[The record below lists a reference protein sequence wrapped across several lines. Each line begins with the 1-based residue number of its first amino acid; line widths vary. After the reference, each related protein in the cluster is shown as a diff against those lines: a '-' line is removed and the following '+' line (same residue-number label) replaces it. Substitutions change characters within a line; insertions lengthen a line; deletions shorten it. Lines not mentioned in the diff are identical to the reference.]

1 MKIGFVI
8 IVFAAVVASF
18 TTLTK
23 HNKANNPKAISD
35 AIIKSFALLQPSNR
49 TFLKNAEVCHSCH
62 HQNLTA
68 VSLSIAKNKGIPIN
82 DSVLNETLEYINGT
96 VHDRKDYAAQNND
109 PVAIVMS
116 GAYNLWSFWENQ
128 YPANKNIEL
137 LAKNLMQRQT
147 QQGSWVSPNPRPPLE
162 YYDFTATALV
172 LKGIN
177 TYAPSSLQKE
187 VLLRTE
193 KARSW
198 LIQAVPEANE
208 EKAFQLLGLTW
219 ANADGK
225 IIQQQAKKLLA
236 AQHRDGGWSQLD
248 SLPTDAYATGQS
260 LYALYQCGV
269 LKVEDGAY
277 QKGISFLLRTQLK
290 DGSWFIKSRS
300 FASVPFVES
309 NFPHGGNQF
318 ISAAGANWATMALLM
333 AVQ

>member
-1 MKIGFVI
+1 MKTGFVI
-8 IVFAAVVASF
+8 IAFAICIASF
-18 TTLTK
+18 NTLTK
-23 HNKANNPKAISD
+23 INDPKAIND
-35 AIIKSFALLQPSNR
+35 AILKSFALLQPSNR

-68 VSLSIAKNKGIPIN
+68 VSLSIAKNKGIAIN
-82 DSVLNETLEYINGT
+82 DSVLAETLEYINGT

-172 LKGIN
+172 LRGIN
-177 TYAPSSLQKE
+177 IYAPPSLQKE

-198 LIQAVPEANE
+198 LTRAVPEANE
-208 EKAFQLLGLTW
+208 ERAFQLLGLTW
-219 ANADGK
+219 SNADKK

-236 AQHRDGGWSQLD
+236 AQREDGGWPQLD

-269 LKVEDGAY
+269 LKPQDEAY

-300 FASVPFVES
+300 FPSVPFVES

-318 ISAAGANWATMALLM
+318 ISAAGTNWAIMALLM
-333 AVQ
+333 AVE

>member
-1 MKIGFVI
+1 MKIAFVI
-8 IVFAAVVASF
+8 IAISICIASF
-18 TTLTK
+18 TAFRGPEG
-23 HNKANNPKAISD
+23 NDPKTISNAIR
-35 AIIKSFALLQPSNR
+35 KSFALLQPSNR

-68 VSLSIAKNKGIPIN
+68 VSLSIAKNKGLPIN
-82 DSVLNETLEYINGT
+82 DSVLEETLEYINNT

-116 GAYNLWSFWENQ
+116 GAYNLWSFWENK

-177 TYAPSSLQKE
+177 TYAPPTLRNE

-198 LIQAVPEANE
+198 LARAVPEANE

-219 ANADGK
+219 ANAEHK
-225 IIQQQAKKLLA
+225 IIQQQARKLLS
-236 AQHRDGGWSQLD
+236 AQREDGGWPQLD

-260 LYALYQCGV
+260 LYALFQCGT
-269 LKVEDGAY
+269 LKVKDEAY

-290 DGSWFIKSRS
+290 DGSLFIKSRS
-300 FASVPFVES
+300 FPSVPFVES

-318 ISAAGANWATMALLM
+318 ISAAGTNWATMALLM
-333 AVQ
+333 ALP